1 MNATTTLI
9 RHDEDSS
16 RKRIGL
22 LQGFKGK
29 PKAFYGYMCSVQTVK
44 DNIGLSVLKKDDGD
58 DCVIQHLHI
67 HAFC

>member
-1 MNATTTLI
+1 MQQRLLSDMMKTLVANEYCKVLKENQKHSVGI
-9 RHDEDSS
+9 
-16 RKRIGL
+16 
-22 LQGFKGK
+22 
-29 PKAFYGYMCSVQTVK
+29 MCSLQTVK